1 MALSRWLDTFLN
13 CVSLMGVAEQERQ
26 KRVVS
31 VVIIILEKKK
41 LLGVDE
47 SSLRNHALPRV

>member
-1 MALSRWLDTFLN
+1 MVGYFSQLR
-13 CVSLMGVAEQERQ
+13 VSDGGGRAGEA

>member
-1 MALSRWLDTFLN
+1 VALSRWLDTFLN
-13 CVSLMGVAEQERQ
+13 CVSLMGVAELERQ

-31 VVIIILEKKK
+31 MVIIILEKKK